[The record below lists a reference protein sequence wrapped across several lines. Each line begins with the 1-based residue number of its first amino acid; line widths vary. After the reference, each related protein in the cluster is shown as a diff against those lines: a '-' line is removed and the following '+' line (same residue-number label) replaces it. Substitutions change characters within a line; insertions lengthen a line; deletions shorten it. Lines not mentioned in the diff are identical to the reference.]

1 MNSIVIAFT
10 SLSMKVIEKALK
22 SAMSYDAY
30 FKQMSLFSE
39 EERTSGSDQSD
50 VLIDFTALNYKR
62 MKRLDKSIVLNET
75 HKRKIKKLDKKITWL
90 VITEAWCGDAAQ
102 VIPVLNKIAEATDNI
117 DLKLVYRD
125 ENEALMDAFL
135 TNGAR
140 SIPKLIALNEKNE
153 VLYTWGPRPSE
164 ATKMV
169 VDFKSVNGNL
179 TPEFKIDL
187 QKWYNN
193 DKGTGIIVD
202 QITMLNK
209 IE

>member
-10 SLSMKVIEKALK
+10 SLSEKIIEKALAT
-22 SAMSYDAY
+22 AMPYEAY
-30 FKQMSLFSE
+30 LKQMNFFSKE
-39 EERTSGSDQSD
+39 KATSGPDQSEI
-50 VLIDFTALNYKR
+50 LIDYTALNYKR
-62 MKRLDKSIVLNET
+62 MKRLDKSIELDNA
-75 HKRKIKKLDKKITWL
+75 HKQKINKLDKKITWL

-102 VIPVLNKIAEATDNI
+102 VIPVLNKIAESTENI

-125 ENEALMDAFL
+125 ENKALIDAFL
-135 TNGAR
+135 TDGAR
-140 SIPKLIALNEKNE
+140 SIPKLIALNENNE
-153 VLYTWGPRPSE
+153 VIYTWGPRPSE

-169 VDFKSVNGNL
+169 VDFKSINGNL